1 MTSLISWLRRKSLF
15 LTISSLSVIA
25 YGIIPTVAQTVINN
39 RTINNTATG
48 GADNLPGNEESEQ
61 PGTVESNTVTVN
73 ATQAALRLTKTGD
86 RAAAEPGDT
95 VIYRLQIKNNGE
107 SEATNLRITDRLP
120 LGLRLVLSSVKAN
133 VGGNDRTEELSDP
146 VINASNRGTS
156 ITINSTIDLQR
167 EETLVVTYAAEVTPD
182 AIRGSGINLAQAITE
197 TGLPSNQSSHR
208 LRIRQGILSDC
219 GTLIGRVFV
228 DKNFD
233 GEQQPNEPGVP
244 NAVVYMDDGNRI
256 VTDANG
262 LYSLANVISG
272 YRSAALDL
280 TSLPG
285 YSLAPNKY
293 FIETNS
299 PSRLVKLSP
308 GSMVRVNFAVTP
320 AFSEGKQ

>member
-1 MTSLISWLRRKSLF
+1 MTSFLISWLRRKSLL
-15 LTISSLSVIA
+15 LTIGSLSVIT
-25 YGIIPTVAQTVINN
+25 YGIIPTLAQTAIE
-39 RTINNTATG
+39 NTASG
-48 GADNLPGNEESEQ
+48 GADNLPSQ
-61 PGTVESNTVTVN
+61 RVDSNTVTLSAN
-73 ATQAALRLTKTGD
+73 PADLRLTKTGD

-95 VIYRLQIKNNGE
+95 VIYRLLIENVGQSPAVNVG
-107 SEATNLRITDRLP
+107 ITDRLP
-120 LGLRLVLSSVKAN
+120 LGLRLVSDSVQGSIGDQS
-133 VGGNDRTEELSDP
+133 VELGTPS
-146 VINASNRGTS
+146 INASSRGTNV
-156 ITINSTIDLQR
+156 TINSTVTLQPG
-167 EETLVVTYAAEVTPD
+167 ESLIVNYAAEVTPD
-182 AIRGSGINLAQAITE
+182 SIRGDGRNLAQATAG
-197 TGLPSNQSSHR
+197 GLRSNQSSHR

-244 NAVVYMDDGNRI
+244 NAVIYMDDGNRI

-272 YRSAALDL
+272 HRSAALDL

-299 PSRLVKLSP
+299 PSRLVRLAP

>member
-1 MTSLISWLRRKSLF
+1 MTFLISWLRRKSLF
-15 LTISSLSVIA
+15 LTVSSLSVIA

-39 RTINNTATG
+39 TATG
-48 GADNLPGNEESEQ
+48 GADNLERVDSNEVTLSE
-61 PGTVESNTVTVN
+61 VS
-73 ATQAALRLTKTGD
+73 QADLTLTKTGD

-95 VIYRLQIKNNGE
+95 VIYRLLIENVGE
-107 SEATNLRITDRLP
+107 VETPANVSFTDRLP
-120 LGLRLVLSSVKAN
+120 LGLRLVPNSIKGSIGDTTV
-133 VGGNDRTEELSDP
+133 DFDTPD
-146 VINASNRGTS
+146 INASSRGTNFTATS
-156 ITINSTIDLQR
+156 NATLQPGQR
-167 EETLVVTYAAEVTPD
+167 MVVNYAVEVTPD
-182 AIRGSGINLAQAITE
+182 SIRGDGRNLAQASAGGRPTD
-197 TGLPSNQSSHR
+197 TATHR

-244 NAVVYMDDGNRI
+244 NAVIYMDDGNRI

-299 PSRLVKLSP
+299 PSRLVKLAP
-308 GSMVRVNFAVTP
+308 GSMVRVNFGVTP
-320 AFSEGKQ
+320 AFSEGKND

>member
-1 MTSLISWLRRKSLF
+1 MTFLISWLRRKSLL
-15 LTISSLSVIA
+15 LTIGSLSVIT
-25 YGIIPTVAQTVINN
+25 YGIIPTVAQTVIE
-39 RTINNTATG
+39 NTASG
-48 GADNLPGNEESEQ
+48 GADNLSDDR
-61 PGTVESNTVTVN
+61 VDSNQVTVSSTP
-73 ATQAALRLTKTGD
+73 ADLRLTKTGD

-95 VIYRLQIKNNGE
+95 VIYRLLIENVGQ
-107 SEATNLRITDRLP
+107 SPATNVSVTDRLP
-120 LGLRLVLSSVKAN
+120 LGLRLVPDSLRGSIGDTAVDIN
-133 VGGNDRTEELSDP
+133 TPD
-146 VINASNRGTS
+146 INASNRGTNFTAS
-156 ITINSTIDLQR
+156 STATLQPG
-167 EETLVVTYAAEVTPD
+167 ESMVVNYAVEVTPD
-182 AIRGSGINLAQAITE
+182 SIRGSGRNLAQAQAG
-197 TGLPSNQSSHR
+197 GLLSNQSSHR

-244 NAVVYMDDGNRI
+244 NAVIYMDDGNRI

-280 TSLPG
+280 SSLPG

-299 PSRLVKLSP
+299 PSRLVKLAP
-308 GSMVRVNFAVTP
+308 GSMVRVNFGVTP
-320 AFSEGKQ
+320 AFSEGKNE

>member
-1 MTSLISWLRRKSLF
+1 MTFLISWLRRKSLF
-15 LTISSLSVIA
+15 LTVSSLSVIA

-39 RTINNTATG
+39 TATG
-48 GADNLPGNEESEQ
+48 GADNFDRVDSNE
-61 PGTVESNTVTVN
+61 VTLS
-73 ATQAALRLTKTGD
+73 ASPADLRLTKTGD

-95 VIYRLQIKNNGE
+95 VIYRLFVENVGQ
-107 SEATNLRITDRLP
+107 SPATNVSITDRLP
-120 LGLRLVLSSVKAN
+120 LGLRLVSDSVRGSIGDTAVDFGTPN
-133 VGGNDRTEELSDP
+133 
-146 VINASNRGTS
+146 INASSRGTNFTAS
-156 ITINSTIDLQR
+156 STATLQPGQSM
-167 EETLVVTYAAEVTPD
+167 VVNYAVEVTPD
-182 AIRGSGINLAQAITE
+182 SIRGDGRNLAQATAG
-197 TGLPSNQSSHR
+197 GLRSNQSSHR
-208 LRIRQGILSDC
+208 LRIRSGILSDC

-244 NAVVYMDDGNRI
+244 NAVIYMDDGNRI

-299 PSRLVKLSP
+299 PSRLVKLAP
-308 GSMVRVNFAVTP
+308 GSMVRVNFGVTP
-320 AFSEGKQ
+320 AFSEGKND

>member
-1 MTSLISWLRRKSLF
+1 MTFLSWLRRKSLF
-15 LTISSLSVIA
+15 LTIGSLSVIA

-39 RTINNTATG
+39 TASG
-48 GADNLPGNEESEQ
+48 GADNLPDEE
-61 PGTVESNTVTVN
+61 TVDSNQVTVQ
-73 ATQAALRLTKTGD
+73 ASQAALQLTKTGD

-95 VIYRLQIKNNGE
+95 VIYTLRIKNRDNAQ
-107 SEATNLRITDRLP
+107 ATAENISVEDTLP
-120 LGLRLVLSSVKAN
+120 RGLRLAARSNQLEGSIDGETVQLTIN
-133 VGGNDRTEELSDP
+133 NDRESREDRRIQISSDADLAPGQTLIVNYP
-146 VINASNRGTS
+146 V
-156 ITINSTIDLQR
+156 
-167 EETLVVTYAAEVTPD
+167 EVTPD
-182 AIRGSGINLAQAITE
+182 AIRGSGINSAIARAGE
-197 TGLPSNQSSHR
+197 LESDVSSHR

-244 NAVVYMDDGNRI
+244 NAVIYMDDGNRI

-299 PSRLVKLSP
+299 PSRLVKLAP
-308 GSMVRVNFAVTP
+308 GSMVRVNFGVTP
-320 AFSEGKQ
+320 AFSEGKND

>member
-1 MTSLISWLRRKSLF
+1 MTSFISWLRRKSLF
-15 LTISSLSVIA
+15 LTIGSLSVVT

-39 RTINNTATG
+39 TASS
-48 GADNLPGNEESEQ
+48 GADNFER
-61 PGTVESNTVTVN
+61 VDSNTVTLRAN
-73 ATQAALRLTKTGD
+73 PADLRLTKTGD

-95 VIYRLQIKNNGE
+95 VIY
-107 SEATNLRITDRLP
+107 TLRIENVGQSTAEDVSIRDRLP
-120 LGLRLVLSSVKAN
+120 VGLRFISESLRGSIGDGSVDLSTPDNSNGGRN
-133 VGGNDRTEELSDP
+133 V
-146 VINASNRGTS
+146 
-156 ITINSTIDLQR
+156 TINSTADLQAG
-167 EETLVVTYAAEVTPD
+167 ESLVVNYAVEVTPD
-182 AIRGSGINLAQAITE
+182 AIRGDGRNLARAE
-197 TGLPSNQSSHR
+197 TPSGLRSNQSSHR
-208 LRIRQGILSDC
+208 LRIRRGILSDC

-244 NAVVYMDDGNRI
+244 NAVIYMDDGNRI

-272 YRSAALDL
+272 YRSAVLDL

-299 PSRLVKLSP
+299 PSRLVKLAP

>member
-1 MTSLISWLRRKSLF
+1 MTFLSWLRRKSLF

-25 YGIIPTVAQTVINN
+25 YGVIPTVAQTVINN
-39 RTINNTATG
+39 TASG
-48 GADNLPGNEESEQ
+48 GADNLPDEE
-61 PGTVESNTVTVN
+61 TVDSNQVTVQ
-73 ATQAALRLTKTGD
+73 ASQAALQLTKTGD

-95 VIYRLQIKNNGE
+95 VIYTLRVKNQDNAQ
-107 SEATNLRITDRLP
+107 ATAENISIEDTLP
-120 LGLRLVLSSVKAN
+120 RGLRLAARSNQLEGSVDGETVQLTIN
-133 VGGNDRTEELSDP
+133 NDRESREDRRIEISSDVDLAPGQTLIVNYP
-146 VINASNRGTS
+146 V
-156 ITINSTIDLQR
+156 
-167 EETLVVTYAAEVTPD
+167 EVTPD
-182 AIRGSGINLAQAITE
+182 AIRGSGINSAIARAGE
-197 TGLPSNQSSHR
+197 LESDPSSHR

-244 NAVVYMDDGNRI
+244 NAVIYMDDGNRI

-299 PSRLVKLSP
+299 PSRLVKLAP
-308 GSMVRVNFAVTP
+308 GSMVRVNFGVTP
-320 AFSEGKQ
+320 AFSEGKND